1 MALSSAELYAL
12 ILAAL
17 TYLQDDGHQFERG
30 IEKAH
35 LTPDEF
41 WLLNRFRYFPGSVA
55 PGDFLT
61 FGPYTSASIY
71 ERNLEALVGKKYAES
86 LEPGRYRSSDSG
98 RKLIETLYRDHFNAI
113 ARHNALPEADVH
125 RLGAL
130 ADRAVTAAVRQP
142 DVPAP
147 LTNAARSTFPDIDQ
161 PWVYAERRVVAMALF
176 RGDAHIA
183 AWRDDGWSGPRI
195 EVSTVLFNATERLTA
210 AQLRE
215 ATARLDDKDFK
226 SAVAALHSGGEVAH
240 NLDDQYALTKSG
252 RAARQVVEDLTNRNF
267 AVMFNIFDQA
277 ELQDY
282 IHLLERVR
290 GPIGA

>member
-30 IEKAH
+30 VEKAN
-35 LTPDEF
+35 LTRDEF
-41 WLLNRFRYFPGSVA
+41 WLLNRFRYFPGSAA

-71 ERNLEALVGKKYAES
+71 ERNLEALVGKKYAETI
-86 LEPGRYRSSDSG
+86 ETGRYRSSDSG
-98 RKLIETLYRDHFNAI
+98 RRLIDTQYRDYFNAI
-113 ARHNALPEADVH
+113 ARHEALTEAEVH
-125 RLGAL
+125 RLGEL
-130 ADRAVTAAVRQP
+130 ADRAANAAVRQP

-147 LTNAARSTFPDIDQ
+147 LTNAARSIFPDIDQ

-195 EVSTVLFNATERLTA
+195 AVSTALFNT
-210 AQLRE
+210 
-215 ATARLDDKDFK
+215 TARLSSAQCATPRPASTTKISNRRWPRCIPAAK
-226 SAVAALHSGGEVAH
+226 SPITSTISMPSPHPAAPR
-240 NLDDQYALTKSG
+240 G
-252 RAARQVVEDLTNRNF
+252 RWLKT
-267 AVMFNIFDQA
+267 
-277 ELQDY
+277 
-282 IHLLERVR
+282 
-290 GPIGA
+290 